1 MRRGESEGIL
11 RVSITTDDDFCIDRL
26 QRNYVHGY
34 GKCQRLVSEAVEDG
48 YKRLLEPSIETE
60 FAALSKE
67 QADDEAIQVFT
78 SNLRQLLMDAP
89 LGQKRVM
96 GVDPGFRTGCKVV
109 CLDAQGNLLH
119 HEAIFPHPPVNH
131 RMQATM
137 HVQKMINDYHIEAVA
152 W

>member
-1 MRRGESEGIL
+1 MLTFRQLKSAASLSAAYRHIL
-11 RVSITTDDDFCIDRL
+11 RTQLQCIDRL
-26 QRNYVHGY
+26 QRNYVRGY

-89 LGQKRVM
+89 LGQK
-96 GVDPGFRTGCKVV
+96 G
-109 CLDAQGNLLH
+109 
-119 HEAIFPHPPVNH
+119 
-131 RMQATM
+131 
-137 HVQKMINDYHIEAVA
+137 
-152 W
+152 